1 MTPLISAYLLRHDD
15 NGLGRPVKAGKC
27 FVVNLGDCL
36 EPSSNGDHE
45 ELCPCLC
52 LWRVCFIIGGVA
64 RGNTARRDVPNVYY
78 CILGPAENLMSHIPS
93 AGLDDDPNAG

>member
-15 NGLGRPVKAGKC
+15 DGLGRPVKAGKC

-52 LWRVCFIIGGVA
+52 LWRVCFIIGG
-64 RGNTARRDVPNVYY
+64 
-78 CILGPAENLMSHIPS
+78 LLAETLPGETCLTFITVS
-93 AGLDDDPNAG
+93 LDLQKI